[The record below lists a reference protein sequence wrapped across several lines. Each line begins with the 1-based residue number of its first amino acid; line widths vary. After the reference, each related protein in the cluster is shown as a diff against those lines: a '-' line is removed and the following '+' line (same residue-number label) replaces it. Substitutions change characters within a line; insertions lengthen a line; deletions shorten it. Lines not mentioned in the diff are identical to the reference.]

1 MNFVNLNEE
10 DSLINVTENS
20 TLLTKP
26 KVTIQ
31 LLSEEEISQVEYIPK
46 TEVDTQLPSE
56 ETIPQVKYTPKTE
69 VDTQVLSDEEIPQL
83 EYIPKTEVEKDTMDL
98 QSSCGIEQYYPDAS
112 KEDYFK
118 RENLFSELVNDYQR
132 AKARY
137 NLGIG
142 EEYSLV

>member
-1 MNFVNLNEE
+1 MMSFINLNEG

-26 KVTIQ
+26 KVATQ
-31 LLSEEEISQVEYIPK
+31 VLSEEEEVPQVEY
-46 TEVDTQLPSE
+46 V
-56 ETIPQVKYTPKTE
+56 
-69 VDTQVLSDEEIPQL
+69 
-83 EYIPKTEVEKDTMDL
+83 PKTEVEKDTMDL

-118 RENLFSELVNDYQR
+118 RENLFSELVNEYQR

-142 EEYSLV
+142 DAYSLN

>member
-26 KVTIQ
+26 KVTTQ
-31 LLSEEEISQVEYIPK
+31 LLSEEEIPQVEYIPK
-46 TEVDTQLPSE
+46 TEV
-56 ETIPQVKYTPKTE
+56 
-69 VDTQVLSDEEIPQL
+69 
-83 EYIPKTEVEKDTMDL
+83 EKNTMDL
-98 QSSCGIEQYYPDAS
+98 QSSCSIEQYYPDAS

-118 RENLFSELVNDYQR
+118 RENLFSELVNEFQR

-142 EEYSLV
+142 DAYSLN